1 MITRWPL
8 RLPRIRQRS
17 RTDAAVLGSLG
28 PDADLRGTLELD
40 SLGFLKIVEALSERT
55 KGRIDEDDQP
65 ATMDSAI
72 KFLTG
77 R

>member
-1 MITRWPL
+1 VTPEQARHAIEESLLQVAP
-8 RLPRIRQRS
+8 
-17 RTDAAVLGSLG
+17 DADLGSLG